1 MEPGILIFDEATSA
15 LDYHTESLVMKNMA
29 AMAGGRTM
37 VIIAHRLSWVK
48 HCDRILVMHKGR
60 LVEQGTHQELVEQ
73 KGEYYRLWMQ
83 QGV

>member
-1 MEPGILIFDEATSA
+1 
-15 LDYHTESLVMKNMA
+15 
-29 AMAGGRTM
+29 
-37 VIIAHRLSWVK
+37 
-48 HCDRILVMHKGR
+48 MHKGR